1 MKKIKLTESDLL
13 NIIKRVINEES
24 TSIRKT
30 ISLNCDNDTADGT
43 RLTSQQISKW
53 CVTTSTTTLPY
64 KTTTQT
70 TTLPYRTTTN
80 VTTMSYDEYKK
91 TQTTTQTTTL
101 PYNR

>member
-1 MKKIKLTESDLL
+1 MKNIKLTESDLL

>member
-13 NIIKRVINEES
+13 NIIKRVINEDS

-70 TTLPYRTTTN
+70 TTLPYKTTTQ
-80 VTTMSYDEYKK
+80 TTTLPYR
-91 TQTTTQTTTL
+91 TTTQTTTL

>member
-1 MKKIKLTESDLL
+1 MKKVKLTESDLL

-30 ISLNCDNDTADGT
+30 ISLNCANDTADGT

-64 KTTTQT
+64 ETTTHT
-70 TTLPYRTTTN
+70 TTLPYKTTTN
-80 VTTMSYDEYKK
+80 ATTMSYDDYKK
-91 TQTTTQTTTL
+91 TQTTTNTTTL